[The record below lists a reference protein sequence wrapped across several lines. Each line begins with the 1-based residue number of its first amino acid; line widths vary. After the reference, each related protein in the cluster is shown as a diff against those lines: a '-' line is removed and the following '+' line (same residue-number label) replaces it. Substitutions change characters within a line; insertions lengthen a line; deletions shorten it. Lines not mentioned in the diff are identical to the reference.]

1 MEDPLSSSQAF
12 IRALKAASDPPT
24 PFSSSKIEIATQAWA
39 KESLYVPGKHT
50 VIVEWILGKL
60 LKERE
65 LDSGL
70 NPLLK
75 PRYWTLL
82 ASIIIEGDRKA
93 ANIWLPPILSR
104 IPVLPIMASF
114 IKRLPQLQHS
124 SQLNAIG
131 KLFRVWLSLALPR
144 ASQEAILELYWNT
157 LASLSLLLYDKPTN
171 DCLSLMTSCIEA
183 FRTAFAHPSMNKK
196 KVHVLFIQDHLSDW
210 LHSFFVLKQ
219 HQPTAYPLLYN
230 SGEDILFSPEA
241 LKVYINM
248 YSSGN
253 DVTSSQSPEGDLVQS
268 VQDFLATKSL
278 LAIVGPSPSAVA
290 FPIIPSL
297 FQSFVSSIQKHKSLL
312 FGQGMPADKSS
323 QRDGQ
328 VDRTL
333 AMNKKLKQA
342 SITFLNRLY
351 SGPLGLSHMGSEGS
365 AVLTKV
371 QLLRF
376 LEEHGGLYDNA
387 DVASKTMMKEQA
399 QLSVSS
405 LAKGQFVSS
414 TLEYLTVILKLDFD
428 VVEPMLPSIL
438 KSIALCTK
446 DSLQSA
452 LAFLSPLL
460 EYRSK
465 TRTLQNH
472 IISMVDCFKEVAQS
486 SSDSKNAFHHI
497 VISPLFNIVH
507 QLQLQRST
515 KSFLTSLQ
523 TIQVV
528 RSLKIEITACWNRA
542 VESTIHNPSQL
553 AARADTHKLA
563 LLVEFSIVLLPFI
576 PVDSLSPHSSEELR
590 QEIHYIRDMLIQPS
604 TVSALIK
611 RSLLVQEPPSSPKK
625 KRKIKEGVAQPIS
638 SSLPSAD
645 SSWPAQLLLQSVLR
659 FEYMIRRSYEIFR
672 LGTEAPE
679 ERLDGSLLLELME
692 SNQTLGGLRL
702 EIVRILLS
710 RLGDKHNSSLSHL
723 SEDSAYIRVI
733 NICLDQVE
741 NLVLEPKTDN
751 TPKRSWNGEVLGV
764 EKSCETTFS
773 VAIWDMFL
781 GRWLGVIDQR
791 ATPEQLSRLARV
803 AIQSFKQP
811 TSPPASVQNFTI
823 HDVLSHKLTLA
834 SFWEHRRLRDAFFL
848 LIENITKPLDDGST
862 PSLLKRI
869 FDNSSHDE
877 PVSIGRFDT
886 ALLPLFRLLLHAPS
900 EFLPRSIKVQL
911 ANCSIAYDVALSVAS
926 QTGDE
931 TTGSTKKLMRTTIL
945 KIVRD
950 VGCFEVF
957 ANPADVA
964 MYFISPLPGSKFLSV
979 DDLTDKTLDLVK
991 LIQKAIVTKTGQ
1003 DGTSIM
1009 QIMKYYLQ
1017 LKPFAINN
1025 TTSTSTSLQRA
1036 GLLGLLETISSVDAS
1051 SISLPAQELVLDLT
1065 RHISACAEP
1074 ILRKHMSDPST
1085 SMGSHGSEALRAW
1098 RISRMVRQWLGKNL
1112 DKYDTELSMSN
1123 LSQRLSGLSISKLVS
1138 DPNGKETVN
1147 LCTETF
1153 AFLLSELR
1161 MKDRS
1166 SNGEPRGDD
1175 SLHTLVELFVAAY
1188 VAIAVVGPGADSIAT
1203 STLQSIDEI
1212 CSNDTKSW
1220 SMHMFSITLDVIK
1233 CDLDGAD
1240 TLKDSTAKRSR
1251 LLRLSNLLFKYS
1263 PQGSRAPTQQLLS
1276 SWMIHI
1282 AGWGKGVFLT
1292 DRIALVDMLVFLKD
1306 VSTERASILRALDV
1320 SHMLSILSAVLAP
1333 RKAGILPSRTAI
1345 PSGATSSFIFTLI
1358 TNILTLIV
1366 RHRRDLVK
1374 LYLPHLA
1381 QVLTLSIKTLRTLR
1395 PGVLLGG
1402 KQSQLVANT
1411 LPWWISLEH
1420 GDEHQQLNSES
1431 ARHLGRVLSA
1441 IGAKSVVLDG
1451 GHRKQHEHS
1460 SEATIQSLGKPFSK
1474 HAASVLMAYAITVS
1488 GSDSDMLTTLDR
1500 STREGLEEGIY
1511 TLCSIVGEHGRD
1523 WVMENLNVDGKRIFK
1538 SLWSDYEK
1546 QRYVGRG

>member
-82 ASIIIEGDRKA
+82 ASIIIESDRKA

-210 LHSFFVLKQ
+210 LHSFFVLKH

-268 VQDFLATKSL
+268 VQDFLATKSP

-576 PVDSLSPHSSEELR
+576 PVDSLSPRSGEELR

-773 VAIWDMFL
+773 VAVWDMFL

-877 PVSIGRFDT
+877 PISIERFDT

-991 LIQKAIVTKTGQ
+991 LIQKAI
-1003 DGTSIM
+1003 
-1009 QIMKYYLQ
+1009 
-1017 LKPFAINN
+1017 
-1025 TTSTSTSLQRA
+1025 
-1036 GLLGLLETISSVDAS
+1036 
-1051 SISLPAQELVLDLT
+1051 
-1065 RHISACAEP
+1065 P

-1123 LSQRLSGLSISKLVS
+1123 LSKRLSGLSISKLVS

-1166 SNGEPRGDD
+1166 SNGKPRGDN

-1188 VAIAVVGPGADSIAT
+1188 VAIAVVEHGSPPGADSIAT

-1212 CSNDTKSW
+1212 CGNDTKSW
-1220 SMHMFSITLDVIK
+1220 SMHMFSTTLDVIK

-1358 TNILTLIV
+1358 TNILTSIV

-1474 HAASVLMAYAITVS
+1474 HAASVLMAYAITMS